1 MNPHTSHKLKPSVLV
16 VDDDAFSRDV
26 LQETLA
32 AQGIL
37 DIQTADNG
45 RSALRLLEAMAIPP
59 DLLICDVFMPDMD
72 GIEFMSELAQRHYRG
87 DVVLVTGVDV
97 ETLSLAREIA
107 AGQGLRLL
115 GSFTK
120 PLHREV
126 LARLLATR

>member
-1 MNPHTSHKLKPSVLV
+1 MNPHTSHKLIPSVLV

-26 LQETLA
+26 LQEMLA

-37 DIQTADNG
+37 DVQTADNG
-45 RSALRLLEAMAIPP
+45 RSALRVLEAMGTPP
-59 DLLICDVFMPDMD
+59 DLD
-72 GIEFMSELAQRHYRG
+72 GIEFMSELAQRQYRG

-126 LARLLATR
+126 LAQLLATR

>member
-1 MNPHTSHKLKPSVLV
+1 MNPHTSHKPIPSVMV

-26 LQETLA
+26 LQEMLA

-37 DIQTADNG
+37 DVQTADNG
-45 RSALRLLEAMAIPP
+45 RSALRVLEAMATPP

-72 GIEFMSELAQRHYRG
+72 GIEFMSELAQRQYRG

-126 LARLLATR
+126 LAQLLASR